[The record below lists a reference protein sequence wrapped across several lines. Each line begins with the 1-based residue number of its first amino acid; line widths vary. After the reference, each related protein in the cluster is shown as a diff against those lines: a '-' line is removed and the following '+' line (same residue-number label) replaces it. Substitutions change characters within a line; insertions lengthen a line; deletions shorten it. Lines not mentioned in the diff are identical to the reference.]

1 MDEQEITERI
11 LGGEFDENLLAIN
24 KAITSRLRAL
34 RGLRTSA
41 DFVVGDKV
49 IFNERCGDSV
59 LRGMHGMVTGREG
72 AAVKV
77 VMNRPFP
84 PYAERANGRW
94 EAIEFTVLPS
104 AVDRL

>member
-11 LGGEFDENLLAIN
+11 LGGDFDESLLAIN
-24 KAITSRLRAL
+24 KAITSRLRAV
-34 RGLRTSA
+34 RSLRTSA

-77 VMNRPFP
+77 VMGRPFP
-84 PYAERANGRW
+84 PYAERVDGRW
-94 EAIEFTVLPS
+94 EPVEFTVPPS